1 MLSCT
6 FCSQAFGQGH
16 VYFARK
22 KGLMIDLPPFGSV
35 GGVRGHSV
43 VLVYGVHNIPSDRQD
58 WLSLD

>member
-1 MLSCT
+1 M
-6 FCSQAFGQGH
+6 
-16 VYFARK
+16 YFARK